1 MLIKSHLQSFQ
12 AGRCIGV
19 WWKVDFMSYV
29 TGCIATFFGSLCRF
43 TIFFTEIAIFKS
55 LSAGGMPPV
64 PQVAQQISQ
73 EEKQQQNGPNLSSL
87 LNSLPAPH
95 SRNPA
100 LPQQVQ
106 PAGWDKN
113 HVLVVPAPV
122 PSQQQVSHLYIS
134 LHGEH
139 WPLSF
144 VWRLCGWQKFLLQP
158 GEKGENNSS
167 SYCRWLC
174 QAW

>member
-1 MLIKSHLQSFQ
+1 
-12 AGRCIGV
+12 
-19 WWKVDFMSYV
+19 MSYV

-100 LPQQVQ
+100 LPQQ
-106 PAGWDKN
+106 AGIRTMCLW
-113 HVLVVPAPV
+113 
-122 PSQQQVSHLYIS
+122 SQRQFPHNSRYHICILACMGSVDLC
-134 LHGEH
+134 L
-139 WPLSF
+139 
-144 VWRLCGWQKFLLQP
+144 LCGDFVDGRNFYSSLGRKEKIIPVVIADDFAKPDNLLRITQL
-158 GEKGENNSS
+158 GMDLS
-167 SYCRWLC
+167 L
-174 QAW
+174 Q

>member
-19 WWKVDFMSYV
+19 WWEVDFMSYV

-106 PAGWDKN
+106 PAGWDKS

-134 LHGEH
+134 LHGE
-139 WPLSF
+139 
-144 VWRLCGWQKFLLQP
+144 R
-158 GEKGENNSS
+158 
-167 SYCRWLC
+167 
-174 QAW
+174 